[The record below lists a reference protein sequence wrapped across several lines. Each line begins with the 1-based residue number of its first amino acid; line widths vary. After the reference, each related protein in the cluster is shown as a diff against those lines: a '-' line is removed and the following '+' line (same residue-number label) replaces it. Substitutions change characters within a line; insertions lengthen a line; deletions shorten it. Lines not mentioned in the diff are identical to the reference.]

1 METDEKIDRGALPGP
16 SIGVG
21 IIIIAALAVVGI
33 SSLILRYGVNV
44 PIGDQWE
51 MVPIFEDYRDGRLNF
66 SDLWQQHNE
75 HRILF
80 PRLIMLVIAPM
91 TQWNSRA
98 EMLTGVVFVLV
109 SFLLLVHLIYSVR
122 RGNGRR
128 DWLLIPGAAAVGAA
142 LFSPVQWENW
152 LWGWELQWFLNVL
165 ALVATI
171 WSLWILGPSKPG
183 GAVAIAAFAALVG
196 TYSLAPGSLIWVVS
210 IPIFLVNPQLRRYL
224 IPWVAAGA
232 LVTVSYFYQYQKP
245 IHHPPFAAFF
255 EDARTSAT
263 FVLTYIG
270 RPIPATSKYAW
281 LAAVAEIAVML
292 GCLFFAARLRRRL
305 VTNLIPFTAIAG
317 YVVATALITGVGRAG
332 FGLHHAATSRYTT
345 ISVLMVVA
353 TIGSLYAVVP
363 ASRER
368 RAGVGFGVVC
378 IALIVVLL
386 HDLPDEL
393 NSMQEWRDHTLAAR
407 KCLVQAT
414 YPTEG
419 CLTLAYPDGP
429 TVFKRSRQVIEW
441 GWGGLE

>member
-1 METDEKIDRGALPGP
+1 MNIEEKIDRGALPRP

-21 IIIIAALAVVGI
+21 ILVIAALAVVGI

-51 MVPIFEDYRDGRLNF
+51 MVPIFEDYRQGRLNF
-66 SDLWQQHNE
+66 HDLWQQHNE

-80 PRLIMLVIAPM
+80 PRLIMLVMAPI

-109 SFLLLVHLIYSVR
+109 SFLLLVHLIHSVR
-122 RGNGRR
+122 RGTGR
-128 DWLLIPGAAAVGAA
+128 DWLLIPGATAVGAA

-165 ALVATI
+165 AMVAAI

-183 GAVAIAAFAALVG
+183 GAVAIAALAALVG

-210 IPIFLVNPQLRRYL
+210 IPIFLVSPQLRRYL
-224 IPWVAAGA
+224 ILWVGAGA
-232 LVTVSYFYQYQKP
+232 LVMASYFYQYQRP
-245 IHHPPFAAFF
+245 VHHPPFAAFF

-270 RPIPATSKYAW
+270 RPIPSTADFAW
-281 LAAVAEIAVML
+281 IAGAAEIALVL
-292 GCLFFAARLRRRL
+292 GCLVFAALFRRRL
-305 VTNLIPFTAIAG
+305 VANLIPFIAIAG
-317 YVVATALITGVGRAG
+317 YVIATALITGVARAG
-332 FGLHHAATSRYTT
+332 FGLHQADSSRYTT

-353 TIGSLYAVVP
+353 IIGSLYAVVP
-363 ASRER
+363 SPRVR
-368 RAGVGFGVVC
+368 RAEIGLGVIC
-378 IALIVVLL
+378 IALIVVLF

-393 NSMQEWRDHTLAAR
+393 KSMQERRDHTLAAR
-407 KCLVQAT
+407 DCLVHAT
-414 YPTEG
+414 SPTEG
-419 CLTLAYPDGP
+419 CLMLAYPDAP
-429 TVFKRSRQVIEW
+429 TVFARSRQVIEW